1 MTTTRYFGFK
11 NNSWYETSDY
21 HEWRFDNLKEIQVVV
36 VGDKIV
42 DFVSKRD
49 RVEIELS
56 DLKHL
61 ISMIEGQSEN
71 ALFESIDSSL
81 NNLEGM
87 SLKILEALESPLN
100 GSKIIRSQT
109 NNKLISLEH
118 EQRSPN
124 RLFVNF

>member
-1 MTTTRYFGFK
+1 MTTRYFGFK
-11 NNSWYETSDY
+11 NDSWYETSDY

-71 ALFESIDSSL
+71 DE
-81 NNLEGM
+81 
-87 SLKILEALESPLN
+87 
-100 GSKIIRSQT
+100 
-109 NNKLISLEH
+109 
-118 EQRSPN
+118 
-124 RLFVNF
+124 